1 MRAHVLLVA
10 LHYVACTHASLP
22 FLSIISGCWMEGR
35 LLGLFYRLAVLL
47 ASSDEVM
54 EYMVP
59 ETTQW
64 NGRCQLNV
72 SMLIWIFPLK
82 LALNYSLYLTLK
94 F

>member
-1 MRAHVLLVA
+1 MYARKPAIPLNNQRLLDGG
-10 LHYVACTHASLP
+10 SSP
-22 FLSIISGCWMEGR
+22 
-35 LLGLFYRLAVLL
+35 LGLFYRLAVLL